1 MGYLKTDRDLFS
13 GKRIVIDISLP
24 IPYLVKLFFSNYGPK
39 CYWSIKLHDSLK
51 CNNSRKKWM
60 MKFSFGVQIN
70 MDVFYN
76 LIVSLWVC
84 VTKHVQITRSDK
96 FTISL
101 QYLKIN
107 VKAEALFLP
116 ADKHQMFL
124 QIYTIIFIVKV
135 SYKLILS
142 FLVWKFPTNWYYDF
156 CWGWSSIAKVP
167 KIEKDENKIL
177 HV

>member
-1 MGYLKTDRDLFS
+1 
-13 GKRIVIDISLP
+13 
-24 IPYLVKLFFSNYGPK
+24 
-39 CYWSIKLHDSLK
+39 
-51 CNNSRKKWM
+51 
-60 MKFSFGVQIN
+60 

-84 VTKHVQITRSDK
+84 VAKHVEITRSDK

-101 QYLKIN
+101 QHLKIN
-107 VKAEALFLP
+107 VKAEAHFLP

-142 FLVWKFPTNWYYDF
+142 FLV
-156 CWGWSSIAKVP
+156 
-167 KIEKDENKIL
+167 
-177 HV
+177 